1 MDGKLVSGC
10 SIDAVRALCWEKI
23 TECDEF
29 ISGVRKR
36 FDNTECSNLIV
47 GLQSCL
53 SRMYTLSALELI
65 TAEELDSYTGAIEIR
80 EAKLEEVIDWRTKQE
95 EHPAQSRG

>member
-1 MDGKLVSGC
+1 MDGKFVSGC

-29 ISGVRKR
+29 ITGARKH

-65 TAEELDSYTGAIEIR
+65 TSEELDSYTGAIEIR
-80 EAKLEEVIDWRTKQE
+80 ETKLEEVIDWRT
-95 EHPAQSRG
+95 EHMERRAL